1 MNIQSKITFLSVFLT
16 LLASASVLMAGSIA
30 ITDLIYDLHRRMLSQ
45 EMSHAVS
52 EVEKFCSASE
62 KKIFFRPGNA
72 EFSLREKIVREFRYS
87 PCEKSGEIF
96 LIAKDRKIIL
106 WPGRSSGETAE
117 EAFLDKM
124 FREREGF
131 SEFAYKGESRFG
143 IFRVITPW
151 NWLIC
156 ISLRTEEVLAQ
167 RNRFFLAVFW
177 ATAFLLPLIIGI
189 TRLFSSGYLRRIAQ
203 TLACVRRLEKGDMG
217 AFIESAD
224 SRDEIAMLQQGINAM
239 IAERRRVLEELRGA
253 HQRMLDIIEFL
264 PDATFVVDKDRRII
278 AWNRGMEKITGIPQ
292 SSVMGKGNY
301 EYTFHF
307 HGERKPALI
316 DFFWNE
322 DPSVHMDYRRFEKKG
337 NILYAEISL
346 PNLNR
351 GKSAYLWVTA
361 SPLLDKEG
369 NLTGAIESIRDV
381 TAHRQT
387 VEMLELAKFSIDNSM
402 DAAYWVGP
410 DSQCLYVNQR
420 ACDVLGYTRKEF
432 SALHIH
438 DVDPNYPK
446 EKWPETWALIKKKKI
461 FTTQTCH
468 RTKQGHVFP
477 VEITG
482 RYLEFE
488 GKEYYFCFARD
499 ITERKKTEEELA
511 RHREHLEKLVDERT
525 GELRNAYIALQESF
539 RSLEKTQDELVQSRK
554 MAALGGLVAGVAHEI
569 NTPVGIGV
577 TAASFIEEKTR
588 TLSRQYAS
596 GEMKRSDLE
605 KYLETV
611 NEATASLLTNLN
623 RAAQLIRSFKQVAV
637 DQSSGEKRVF
647 RLKAYIEE
655 VLLSLRPNYKKTK
668 HSIVLN
674 CPEDLE
680 LDSYPGA
687 FSQIITNLVMNSL
700 VHGFDGIEAGQI
712 LFDISAEGNTLFFRY
727 SDNGRGI
734 PDEHRARIFDPFF
747 TTRRKGG
754 GTGLGMHIVYNI
766 VSATL
771 KGQISCES
779 PQDRGISFLIKM
791 PFSTGQ

>member
-1 MNIQSKITFLSVFLT
+1 MKIQSKIAFFSVLLT
-16 LLASASVLMAGSIA
+16 LCASASMLMAGNVVIS
-30 ITDLIYDLHRRMLSQ
+30 DLAYELHSRMLSL
-45 EMSHAVS
+45 EMSRAVS
-52 EVEKFCSASE
+52 EVEKFRAACE
-62 KKIFFRPGNA
+62 KKTFFRPGNA
-72 EFSLREKIVREFRYS
+72 ELSLRKKIISEFKYL
-87 PCEKSGEIF
+87 PYGKSGEIF
-96 LIAKDRKIIL
+96 LISKDRKIIL

-117 EAFLDKM
+117 ETFADKM
-124 FREREGF
+124 FQQGEGF
-131 SEFAYKGESRFG
+131 TEFAHKGERRFCT
-143 IFRVITPW
+143 FRVIPPW
-151 NWLIC
+151 NWLVC
-156 ISLRTEEVLAQ
+156 ISLRTEEVLAH
-167 RNRFFLAVFW
+167 RTRFFRMVFL
-177 ATAFLLPLIIGI
+177 TGLILFPLIIVI
-189 TRLFSSGYLRRIAQ
+189 TRIFSGEYVRRIAQ
-203 TLACVRRLEKGDMG
+203 TLACIRRLEKGDMS
-217 AFIESAD
+217 AFIASGN
-224 SRDEIAMLQQGINAM
+224 SRDEIAMLQQGINVM

-264 PDATFVVDKDRRII
+264 PDATFVVDKDRKII

-292 SSVMGKGNY
+292 STVMGKGNY

-307 HGERKPALI
+307 HGKRKPALI

-322 DPSVHMDYRRFEKKG
+322 DPAVHMNYRRFEKKG
-337 NILYAEISL
+337 NILYAEIFLSG
-346 PNLNR
+346 LNR
-351 GKSAYLWVTA
+351 GKGAYLWVTA
-361 SPLLDKEG
+361 SPLLDREG

-387 VEMLELAKFSIDNSM
+387 VHMLELAKFSVDNSV
-402 DAAYWVGP
+402 DAAYWVGS
-410 DSQCLYVNQR
+410 DAQCLYVNQT
-420 ACDVLGYTRKEF
+420 ACDVLGYTRREF

-446 EKWPETWALIKKKKI
+446 EKWPETWALIKKKKA
-461 FTTQTCH
+461 FTIETCH
-468 RTKQGHVFP
+468 RTKQGRVFP

-499 ITERKKTEEELA
+499 ITERKKTETELA
-511 RHREHLEKLVDERT
+511 RHREHLEKLVEERT
-525 GELRNAYIALQESF
+525 AELQKACIAVQESF
-539 RSLEKTQDELVQSRK
+539 HSLEKTQDELVQSRK

-588 TLSRQYAS
+588 TLSKRYAS

-647 RLKAYIEE
+647 RLKTYIEE

-668 HSIVLN
+668 HSIVVN

-700 VHGFDGIEAGQI
+700 VHGFEGIESGQI
-712 LFDISAEGNTLFFRY
+712 RFDISAEESTLFFQY
-727 SDNGRGI
+727 SDNGKGI
-734 PDEHRARIFDPFF
+734 PAEHRSRIFDPFF

-766 VSATL
+766 VSVTL

-791 PFSTGQ
+791 PFSTGP